1 MALYTVVK
9 PCVVGLLHYTRPTT
23 EPIEVD
29 DDVAAELVEAGDLVP
44 YRTAAGPFGDFGKVD
59 EIRFSPEVAERI
71 PPVIAEVAEKPRGR
85 RKAAED

>member
-23 EPIEVD
+23 APIEVD

-59 EIRFSPEVAERI
+59 EIRFSPGLPSES
-71 PPVIAEVAEKPRGR
+71 PVIAEVAEKPRGR